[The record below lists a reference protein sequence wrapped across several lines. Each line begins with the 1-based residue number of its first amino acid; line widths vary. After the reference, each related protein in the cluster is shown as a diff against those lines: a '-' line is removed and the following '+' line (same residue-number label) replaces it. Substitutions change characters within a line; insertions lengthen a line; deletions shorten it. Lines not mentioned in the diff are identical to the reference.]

1 MTDILSYILLALGI
15 FLMVTGYRRNN
26 RNMLV
31 WAGLTLCVSAGAGDF
46 VHGFHEGTAAAMH
59 DIQAART

>member
-15 FLMVTGYRRNN
+15 VLMVTGYRRNS

-31 WAGLTLCVSAGAGDF
+31 WAGLLLCAGAGVSDF
-46 VHGFHEGTAAAMH
+46 VHGFTDGIHAA
-59 DIQAART
+59 QAVRA